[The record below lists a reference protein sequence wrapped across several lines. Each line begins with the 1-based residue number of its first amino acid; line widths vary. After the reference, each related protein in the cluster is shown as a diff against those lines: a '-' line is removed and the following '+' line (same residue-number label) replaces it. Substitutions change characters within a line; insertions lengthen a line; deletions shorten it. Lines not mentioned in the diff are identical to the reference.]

1 MGSGRPAFAASSGPW
16 PSLRQALARR
26 YADLAFGL
34 AAPAY
39 AFLTGHQAWLDSCRA
54 LGDLVPGPRVLD
66 VGVGPGGVA
75 AAMAPRDAS
84 RVHVGLDRSA
94 AMLRRAARA
103 GGRLLLL
110 RADAA
115 ALPSRTAHDGAT
127 LHSVLYLLPDPERAL
142 GELRRALRP
151 GGRVALLEPR
161 AGGASLRGALA
172 MGWRCGASMALWRT
186 MSGVHAR
193 HDEASLAALLERAG
207 FRGAR
212 AWPVLAG
219 YGVAAAAERGA

>member
-1 MGSGRPAFAASSGPW
+1 MA
-16 PSLRQALARR
+16 SLRQALARR
-26 YADLAFGL
+26 YAEIAFGL

-39 AFLTGHQAWLDSCRA
+39 AFLTGHQAWRDSCRA

-75 AAMAPRDAS
+75 AALARGGGA
-84 RVHVGLDRSA
+84 RLHVGLDRST

-103 GGRLLLL
+103 GGGILLL

-115 ALPSRTAHDGAT
+115 ALPVREGAFDGAT
-127 LHSVLYLLPDPERAL
+127 LHSVLYLLPDPDRAL
-142 GELRRALRP
+142 GELRRVLRP
-151 GGRVALLEPR
+151 GGRIALLEPR
-161 AGGASLRGALA
+161 AGGASLHRALA

-193 HDEASLAALLERAG
+193 HDEASLAALLGRAG
-207 FRGAR
+207 FCGAR

-219 YGVAAAAERGA
+219 YGVVAAAERGA